1 MIGKIH
7 IVNKNTSKTVKTID
21 YEELIHNEELRK
33 KIKDNYLNKDCL
45 ELVCG
50 CNKKIKLNI
59 DSLYRVYHKKNED
72 IVKHNKHCI
81 KHPEYKKNIKING
94 WKEYENYISINLKK
108 DDKSTDSIGLS
119 KFIELLNIYS
129 WNTYLYRYSSLPI
142 NKFEFLNRIFGISN
156 KIKITNLNNL
166 TLNTIFFNVNEYKKI
181 NTGEIK
187 FTYMYLKKIDIN
199 KEKNIVKI
207 TGEYSNNK
215 TFSFVVNR
223 YLFTKRYSHIKNDNN
238 RGPLAFGAFVKKINN
253 RFEIVDF
260 EIIRINNLG
269 LYCKNKYE
277 EELFNMFC
285 KNKILF
291 IKPYRPIPL
300 YGGHIPT
307 AILTGNSNKNI
318 YVEIFD
324 SNSEESLKIRDEKI
338 KNVEKFLK
346 KTHNLIRW
354 DVYNNNRLPS
364 LIYIKKLL
372 GQDK

>member
-7 IVNKNTSKTVKTID
+7 IFNTNTSKIVKTID
-21 YEELIHNEELRK
+21 YEELIYNEELRK

-72 IVKHNKHCI
+72 ILKHSKYCI
-81 KHPEYKKNIKING
+81 KHPEYKKNFNIEG
-94 WKEYENYISINLKK
+94 WKEYENYISVNLKK
-108 DDKSTDSIGLS
+108 DDKSINSINLS

-129 WNTYLYRYSSLPI
+129 WNTYLYRYLSLPI

-156 KIKITNLNNL
+156 KIKIINLNNL
-166 TLNTIFFNVNEYKKI
+166 TLNKIFFNVNEYKKI
-181 NTGEIK
+181 NTNEIR
-187 FTYMYLKKIDIN
+187 FVYMYLKKFDID

-223 YLFTKRYSHIKNDNN
+223 YLFTKRYSHIKNDNK
-238 RGPLAFGAFVKKINN
+238 RCPLAFGAFVKKINN
-253 RFEIVDF
+253 RFEIIDF
-260 EIIRINNLG
+260 EIIRTNNLG
-269 LYCKNKYE
+269 LYCKNKHK

-285 KNKILF
+285 KNNISF
-291 IKPYRPIPL
+291 IKPYIPIAI
-300 YGGHIPT
+300 YGGYTPT
-307 AILTGNSNKNI
+307 AILIGNSNKNI

-324 SNSEESLKIRDEKI
+324 SNSKESLKIRDEKI
-338 KNVEKFLK
+338 KNIGKFLN
-346 KTHNLIRW
+346 KTHSLIRW

-364 LIYIKKLL
+364 LAYIKKLL
-372 GQDK
+372 GQY